1 MLHSNVNVGSGQGM
15 GLGYE
20 IGIGVFGA
28 GIVLFIVYLVRSNLF
43 KTE

>member
-1 MLHSNVNVGSGQGM
+1 M

-20 IGIGVFGA
+20 IGISVFGA
-28 GIVLFIVYLVRSNLF
+28 GIVLFIVYLVRSHLF